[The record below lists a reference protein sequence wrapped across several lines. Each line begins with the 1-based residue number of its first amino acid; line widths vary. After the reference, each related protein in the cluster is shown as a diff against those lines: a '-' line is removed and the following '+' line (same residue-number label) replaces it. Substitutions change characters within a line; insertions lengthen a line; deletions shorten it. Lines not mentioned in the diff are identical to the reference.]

1 MSSSPNLCDTLFYDG
16 TCGLCHHS
24 VKFVLKRDRH
34 GERFRFAPLHGRTLL
49 AKVPPGQRA
58 CLPDS
63 LVLQTSDGILL
74 TRSNACIYVLRRLGG
89 PWKTIAVLLAAVSRP
104 LRDGA
109 YDLVAR
115 GRFAV
120 FGRTAGP
127 CPLLPPELMARF
139 EPRSEEHT
147 SELQSLR
154 HLVCGLL

>member
-34 GERFRFAPLHGRTLL
+34 GERFRFAPLHGRTFL

-139 EPRSEEHT
+139 EP
-147 SELQSLR
+147 
-154 HLVCGLL
+154 